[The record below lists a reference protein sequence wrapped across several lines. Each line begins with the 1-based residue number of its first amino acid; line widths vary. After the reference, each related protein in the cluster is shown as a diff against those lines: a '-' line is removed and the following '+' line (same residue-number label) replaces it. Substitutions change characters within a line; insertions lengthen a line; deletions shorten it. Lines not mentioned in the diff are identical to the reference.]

1 MDILICDD
9 EALATQ
15 RLSRLVEQLGHHV
28 VAVASHG
35 QQAIELT
42 EFHQPDVVLLDI
54 QMPEMD
60 GLTCAEHLRQL
71 DPMPAIVFCTAYDEH
86 ALEAFR
92 MADGYLLKPIMQLT
106 FILMKIQTDTK
117 LFSLCMARLPLKTA

>member
-9 EALATQ
+9 EALAAQ

-60 GLTCAEHLRQL
+60 GYTFTAEVRNNPQL
-71 DPMPAIVFCTAYDEH
+71 KNLHI
-86 ALEAFR
+86 
-92 MADGYLLKPIMQLT
+92 I
-106 FILMKIQTDTK
+106 
-117 LFSLCMARLPLKTA
+117 